1 MGPAARG
8 GKVLRP
14 GFAGAVDGAVKTLS
28 DIALDEIPRISTG
41 TGELDLVLGGGLVPG
56 SAILVGG
63 EPGAGKST
71 LLHLIAGL
79 DAATEGTID
88 FEGSAIQDLDKSAL
102 NQMRNEKIGLVFQF
116 HNLLPELT
124 ALENVLLPRWIG
136 KKMDDAAEKDALEKL
151 AFLGIVD
158 RAHHLPNE
166 LSGGEQQRV
175 AIARALI
182 NNPSI
187 LLADEPTGN
196 LDSANAS
203 AVHELLVQLNE
214 EFGQTVVVVTHN
226 DQLAALGKKQWVMTD
241 GLLKD

>member
-1 MGPAARG
+1 MIALKGIKKSYG
-8 GKVLRP
+8 TTQVLRGIDATIAP
-14 GFAGAVDGAVKTLS
+14 GDFVS
-28 DIALDEIPRISTG
+28 I
-41 TGELDLVLGGGLVPG
+41 
-56 SAILVGG
+56 VG
-63 EPGAGKST
+63 PSGAGKST

-136 KKMDDAAEKDALEKL
+136 KKMDDGAEKDALEKL

-241 GLLKD
+241 GLLKA

>member
-1 MGPAARG
+1 MIALQGIKKSYG
-8 GKVLRP
+8 TTEVLR
-14 GFAGAVDGAVKTLS
+14 GIDAT
-28 DIALDEIPRISTG
+28 IATG
-41 TGELDLVLGGGLVPG
+41 DFV
-56 SAILVGG
+56 SIVG
-63 EPGAGKST
+63 PSGAGKST

-79 DAATEGTID
+79 DAATEGSID

-136 KKMDDAAEKDALEKL
+136 KNIEDAAEKDALEKL
-151 AFLGIVD
+151 AFLGIAD

>member
-1 MGPAARG
+1 MIALKGIRKSYG
-8 GKVLRP
+8 TTEVLR
-14 GFAGAVDGAVKTLS
+14 GIDAT
-28 DIALDEIPRISTG
+28 IATG
-41 TGELDLVLGGGLVPG
+41 DFV
-56 SAILVGG
+56 SIVG
-63 EPGAGKST
+63 PSGAGKST

-79 DAATEGTID
+79 DAATEGSID

-136 KKMDDAAEKDALEKL
+136 KKMNDAAEKDALKKL
-151 AFLGIVD
+151 AFLGIAD

>member
-1 MGPAARG
+1 MIALQGIKKSYG
-8 GKVLRP
+8 TTEVLR
-14 GFAGAVDGAVKTLS
+14 GIDAT
-28 DIALDEIPRISTG
+28 IATG
-41 TGELDLVLGGGLVPG
+41 DFV
-56 SAILVGG
+56 SIVG
-63 EPGAGKST
+63 PSGAGKST

-79 DAATEGTID
+79 DAATEGSID

-136 KKMDDAAEKDALEKL
+136 KKMDNAAEKDALEKL
-151 AFLGIVD
+151 AFLGIAD